1 MQKMKKLKS
10 RKKETKKEV
19 VHTTHTLRNEAFSPE
34 LMLLGMRADEALHA
48 LEAYLDKAI
57 LAGVNEVRIVH
68 GYGTGKLREVVR
80 GCLKKHSAVKEYRDG
95 IYGEGER
102 GVTMVKLKR

>member
-1 MQKMKKLKS
+1 
-10 RKKETKKEV
+10 
-19 VHTTHTLRNEAFSPE
+19 
-34 LMLLGMRADEALHA
+34 MLLGMTGAEALHA

-80 GCLKKHSAVKEYRDG
+80 GCLKGHSAIKEYRDG

-102 GVTMVKLKR
+102 GVTIAKLKR